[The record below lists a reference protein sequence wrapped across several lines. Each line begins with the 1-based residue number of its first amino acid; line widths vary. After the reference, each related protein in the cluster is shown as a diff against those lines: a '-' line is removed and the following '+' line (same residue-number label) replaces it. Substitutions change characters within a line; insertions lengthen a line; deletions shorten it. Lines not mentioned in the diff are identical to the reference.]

1 MGQYDNPRLATKD
14 GILTGPE
21 ASQAKDPSEWGELE
35 TGQWRSGE
43 WSEMRASDC
52 YLFHMQMRTFEII
65 LQHKWEEFRPRP
77 HFTIDEAESQTRQ
90 RFKGTRVQSFH
101 LF

>member
-21 ASQAKDPSEWGELE
+21 ASQAKDPSECWGELE
-35 TGQWRSGE
+35 TGQ

-65 LQHKWEEFRPRP
+65 LQHKWGLHESDKSIACL
-77 HFTIDEAESQTRQ
+77 HEA
-90 RFKGTRVQSFH
+90 KNDW
-101 LF
+101 